1 MSAPQPDLSVII
13 LSFNTRE
20 LTLACVQSVFA
31 AQDDLTL
38 EVIVVD
44 NASSDGTIEAL
55 RAAWPGARIIA
66 NDHNLGFA
74 RGNNAGLRAAHG
86 RCLMLLNS
94 DTLAQP
100 GALGALVKFM
110 DAHPDAGACG
120 PMLLNEDGSLQ
131 PSGRPLPSVWRLF
144 VDMTKLYRLW
154 QRDVFEQRGRD
165 YTQVGRVGEV
175 SGAALLIRREAY
187 ERVGGLDEKLF
198 AYYEDVDLCKR
209 IGDAGYVIYYVPDAK
224 VIHLWKRSSR
234 AAPEQTYR
242 AGQTSARYYFR
253 KHHGPLAQAAVQ
265 AMLLAKEVALI
276 TANALRGRRDASAFH
291 RRMLRHALAPL
302 P

>member
-1 MSAPQPDLSVII
+1 MTAPQLDLSVII

-31 AQDDLTL
+31 ARDDLAL

-44 NASSDGTIEAL
+44 NASSDGTVAAL
-55 RAAWPGARIIA
+55 QAACPEMCIIA
-66 NDHNLGFA
+66 NSQNLGFS
-74 RGNNAGLRAAHG
+74 RGNNMGLRAAQGHY
-86 RCLMLLNS
+86 LMLLNS
-94 DTLAQP
+94 DTIVQP
-100 GALGALVKFM
+100 GALRALVNFM
-110 DAHPDAGACG
+110 DAHPNAGACG

-144 VDMTKLYRLW
+144 VDMTRLYRLW
-154 QRDVFEQRGRD
+154 QRDVFAQHHRD
-165 YTQVGRVGEV
+165 YTQPARVGEV
-175 SGAALLIRREAY
+175 SGAALLIRHEAY
-187 ERVGGLDEKLF
+187 ERVGGFDEKLF
-198 AYYEDVDLCKR
+198 AYYEDVDLCKC
-209 IGDAGYVIYYVPDAK
+209 IADAGYAVYYAPDAK

-253 KHHGPLAQAAVQ
+253 KHHGPLAQAVVQ
-265 AMLLAKEVALI
+265 AMLLAKEAALI
-276 TANALRGRRDASAFH
+276 VANAMRGRRDAMDFHQRMFRNAF
-291 RRMLRHALAPL
+291 APL

>member
-20 LTLACVQSVFA
+20 LTLACVRSVFA
-31 AQDDLTL
+31 AHDNLAL

-44 NASSDGTIEAL
+44 NASADGTVEAL
-55 RAAWPGARIIA
+55 REVCPEACVIA
-66 NDHNLGFA
+66 NDKNLGFA
-74 RGNNAGLRAAHG
+74 RGNNVGLRVAHG
-86 RCLMLLNS
+86 RYLMLLNS

-100 GALGALVKFM
+100 GALGALVRFM

-154 QRDVFEQRGRD
+154 QRDVFAQRGRD
-165 YTQVGRVGEV
+165 YTQVARVGEV
-175 SGAALLIRREAY
+175 SGAALLVRREAY

-209 IGDAGYVIYYVPDAK
+209 IGDAGYAIYYVPDAK
-224 VIHLWKRSSR
+224 VTHLWKRSSR

-242 AGQTSARYYFR
+242 AGQIGARYYFR
-253 KHHGPLAQAAVQ
+253 KHHGRLAQAAVQ
-265 AMLLAKEVALI
+265 GMLLAKEVALI
-276 TANALRGRRDASAFH
+276 TANALRGRRDATDFH
-291 RRMLRHALAPL
+291 RRMLRHAFAPL